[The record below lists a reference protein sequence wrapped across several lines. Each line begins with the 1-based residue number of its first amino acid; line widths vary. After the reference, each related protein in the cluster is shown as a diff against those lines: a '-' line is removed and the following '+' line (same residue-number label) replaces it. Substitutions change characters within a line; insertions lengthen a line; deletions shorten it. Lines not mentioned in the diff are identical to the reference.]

1 MYLTHFLSNM
11 SPKTATSLETAPTEY
26 LGPESMCFR
35 PASPVSFTGGL
46 LEDTSV
52 SRANLGFLCE
62 ANDEKP
68 RKSILSI

>member
-1 MYLTHFLSNM
+1 MCPSHFLSKMN
-11 SPKTATSLETAPTEY
+11 PKTATSSETAPTEY

-35 PASPVSFTGGL
+35 PASPVSFPGGL

-52 SRANLGFLCE
+52 SRANLSFFCE

-68 RKSILSI
+68 RQSILSI